1 MDTSGQNVCT
11 HPLSSL
17 LRFKMK
23 EKRCTHHTNVHGRE
37 TNSREKCTKLTGN
50 ETLIKTNAVFHK
62 SEKGTLATR
71 VNFYGMLLF

>member
-1 MDTSGQNVCT
+1 MFVRV
-11 HPLSSL
+11 PYL
-17 LRFKMK
+17 LCYDSKLR
-23 EKRCTHHTNVHGRE
+23 KRLYIYVHGRE